1 MNTKLLLIIEEL
13 KNLTLI
19 ESVYLIEKF
28 EEIFKFNN
36 TLSIQAKENIIQNTT
51 IENELLNNEIK
62 NENTLFQII
71 LNEVPADKKIAA
83 LKIVRNITGLGLK
96 ESKDIVDNV
105 PKLLKENLN
114 KEEVEKFKKDLEDIG
129 AKVIIK

>member
-1 MNTKLLLIIEEL
+1 MNIKLSSIIEEL

-19 ESVYLIEKF
+19 ESIQLIEKL
-28 EEIFKFNN
+28 EEIFKFDN
-36 TLSIQAKENIIQNTT
+36 TLSVSSKDNIVTNLD
-51 IENELLNNEIK
+51 IENELLKNKIK
-62 NENTLFQII
+62 EENILFQII

-114 KEEVEKFKKDLEDIG
+114 KEEVEKFKKDLEEIG
-129 AKVIIK
+129 AKVTIK

>member
-19 ESVYLIEKF
+19 ESVYLIEKL